1 MTPDLHI
8 NEQELDERG
17 FTELP
22 GLASEN
28 DLMEFEATIAEFC
41 RAQLQQRGITARRQD
56 PFIDVMLA
64 DPDYRKYLFPLL
76 PRFHV
81 IQRISADVG
90 RRIAGSGFL
99 ARRNFRAPFIWP
111 FMRADLPDE
120 DEYLLSY
127 HQDVN
132 TSLSTKAWRI
142 WLPLRR
148 VDRHHGSM
156 EMVAGSHKHGR
167 RPHIRGRMP
176 QAVVDPSA
184 TPEHLRVCIEAPAGT
199 GVLFSPDVLHR
210 SVINRSSAVKFV
222 LLIQIQDAA
231 ELRGPAA
238 EAVAPAVVAVPDRP
252 EK

>member
-22 GLASEN
+22 SLASEQ
-28 DLMEFEATIAEFC
+28 DLTEFEATIDEFC
-41 RAQLQQRGITARRQD
+41 RAQLKERGITASRQD

-64 DPDYRKYLFPLL
+64 DPTYRKYLFPLL

-81 IQRISADVG
+81 VQRISAEVG
-90 RRIAGSGFL
+90 RLLTESGFL
-99 ARRNFRAPFIWP
+99 KRKNFRAPFIWP
-111 FMRADLPDE
+111 YIRADLPDE
-120 DEYLLSY
+120 EEYLLSY
-127 HQDVN
+127 HQDIN
-132 TSLSTKAWRI
+132 SSLSTKAWRI

-156 EMVAGSHKHGR
+156 ELIVGSHKHGR
-167 RPHIRGRMP
+167 RAHVGGRMP
-176 QAVVDPSA
+176 QAIIDPSQ
-184 TPEHLRVCIEAPAGT
+184 TPEHLHVCIEAPAGT
-199 GVLFSPDVLHR
+199 GVLFYPDVLHR

-222 LLIQIQDAA
+222 LLIQVQDAA
-231 ELRGPAA
+231 ELRGPPAGATAA
-238 EAVAPAVVAVPDRP
+238 AGIAAPDWT